1 MYLLSDDKQT
11 LERGEEGNVCVVTD
25 CSKKTFPK
33 IQIPPGNGQQH
44 FEEADIKKCQNKT
57 KAHLHSI
64 SHTF

>member
-11 LERGEEGNVCVVTD
+11 LEKGEEGNVCVVTD

-44 FEEADIKKCQNKT
+44 FEEADIKKCQN
-57 KAHLHSI
+57 
-64 SHTF
+64 